1 MSKSTRFPKAQDQT
15 QPAGKSNEITAV
27 PNLLDMPDIAGCV
40 ITADAM
46 SCQGEIA
53 GRITEKAAD
62 YVPGLKD
69 NQTTLRR
76 ETEAYFNTALEDKH
90 LYPEMEHTQTS

>member
-1 MSKSTRFPKAQDQT
+1 
-15 QPAGKSNEITAV
+15 
-27 PNLLDMPDIAGCV
+27 MPDIAGYV

-46 SCQGEIA
+46 SCQREIA